1 MTRDFKDIGPSAFSL
16 KPEKPKPKRRE
27 TARRAKSLLVALLIL
42 ACVGALL
49 FGATRAAP
57 LLSRAISGSPYFRLE
72 GVDVI
77 GVLNADRGEIAA
89 AIGFEPGAP
98 IFDTDLAA
106 LRERIRSVDWV
117 KDAQVRRR
125 LPNRLVV
132 SIVEHEPVGVTVVDG
147 AFFFVDK
154 DGELFCARAEAVR
167 YPVFF
172 GMRTKEEFADGAA
185 LTLLLYE
192 KDIVALDSIAS
203 VVYDAAMGY
212 TVTTRGG
219 VLLRFGAGPFD
230 QKIERLIAVL
240 PDAERR
246 GPIEYIYLDIDGR
259 ITVKNGTPIM

>member
-1 MTRDFKDIGPSAFSL
+1 VTRDLKDIGPSAFSL
-16 KPEKPKPKRRE
+16 KAEKPKPERGGG
-27 TARRAKSLLVALLIL
+27 ARRVKSLFVALVIL

-49 FGATRAAP
+49 LGITRAAP

-77 GVLNADRGEIAA
+77 GVVNADRSEIAA

-98 IFDTDLAA
+98 ILDTDLAA
-106 LRERIRSVDWV
+106 LRERIGSVDWV
-117 KDAQVRRR
+117 KDAEVRRK

-132 SIVEHEPVGVTVVDG
+132 SIVEHEPVGVAVVDG
-147 AFFFVDK
+147 AFRFVDK
-154 DGELFCARAEAVR
+154 DGELFSVHAQPGR

-172 GMRTKEEFADGAA
+172 GMRTKGQFTDGAA

-192 KDIVALDSIAS
+192 KDIVALGSIGS
-203 VVYDAAMGY
+203 VAFDAAMGY

-219 VLLRFGAGPFD
+219 VLLRFGPAPFD
-230 QKIERLIAVL
+230 QKIERLVTIL

-246 GPIEYIYLDIDGR
+246 GPIEYIYLDIEGR